1 MMRVFLIALLFI
13 TSSFSIVSAQAG
25 QLVSDCTV
33 FYTINVGETQASA
46 TSKLMEGA
54 TKIVYIKGSKS
65 RSDLETP
72 GFKQT
77 TIYDT
82 KSDSTV
88 VLREVGNTKYIS
100 YLNNDKRK
108 EKNKKFE
115 GIQFLNT
122 TDKKVILGY
131 ECTKVVAKLANGTAF
146 DVYYTP
152 AIVPSNSLYEDQFK
166 DLPGFVLEYESQTD
180 DGKTK
185 VKYTATKIILVPV
198 PGAKFDLPTAGYRV
212 L

>member
-1 MMRVFLIALLFI
+1 MKIILIALLFI
-13 TSSFSIVSAQAG
+13 TSSYKVVSAQAG

-33 FYTINVGETQASA
+33 FYTINIEETQVSGA
-46 TSKLMEGA
+46 SKLMEGA

-82 KSDSTV
+82 KSDSTI

-100 YLNNDKRK
+100 YLNTEKRK

-122 TDKKVILGY
+122 IEKKVILGY
-131 ECTKVVAKLANGTAF
+131 ECIKVVAKLTNGATF

-152 AIVPSNSLYEDQFK
+152 AIVPSNYLYEDQFK
-166 DLPGFVLEYESQTD
+166 DLPGFVLEYESQND

-198 PGAKFDLPTAGYRV
+198 PGAKFDLPKAGYRV